1 MERSRVRRE
10 TRVNGTQPERIVDA
24 KLGPRKNGDPEKI
37 GTQQK
42 LGPSL
47 QTSNF
52 VKLPAATTECGRDSM
67 VVVTERVEPMCHETS
82 ISMNSPQTPGH

>member
-10 TRVNGTQPERIVDA
+10 TRVNGTQPERIVGIQK
-24 KLGPRKNGDPEKI
+24 KLRPSKNWDPAKI

-67 VVVTERVEPMCHETS
+67 VVLASR
-82 ISMNSPQTPGH
+82 